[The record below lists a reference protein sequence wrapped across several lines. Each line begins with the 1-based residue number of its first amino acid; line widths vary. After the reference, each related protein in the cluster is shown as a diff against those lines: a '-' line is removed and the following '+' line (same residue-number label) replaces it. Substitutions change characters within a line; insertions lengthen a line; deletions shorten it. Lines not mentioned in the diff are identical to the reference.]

1 MVTVFFKQ
9 WNFSNGVLYYKMT
22 DKNKIREIKLRNHSI
37 MFVLLKK
44 KEKTKQKTKNRH
56 TLFRNERALFP
67 LGRLVLKT
75 REKTNREE

>member
-44 KEKTKQKTKNRH
+44 KEKTKKKTKKQ
-56 TLFRNERALFP
+56 TYP
-67 LGRLVLKT
+67 VQK
-75 REKTNREE
+75 